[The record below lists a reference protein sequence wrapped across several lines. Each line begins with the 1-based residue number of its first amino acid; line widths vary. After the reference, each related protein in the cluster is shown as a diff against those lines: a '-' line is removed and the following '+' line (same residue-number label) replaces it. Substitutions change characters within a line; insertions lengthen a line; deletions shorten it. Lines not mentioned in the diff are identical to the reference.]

1 MNFIPA
7 DCFAGI
13 LSFAMDEYKVGSFQ
27 LAKILKERGIEG
39 ISFQS
44 IADYVNGNHT
54 PSFDRAK
61 ILLQELDY
69 QIDDDELSYAIA
81 RNREL
86 IKNENDYLS
95 ADRKEIKRTIR
106 IKLKTLYPEYQAED
120 TERLLYGR
128 IQELY
133 GDETKLSQYLQGL
146 IAKDLRE
153 YILSKE
159 DVAQNE

>member
-1 MNFIPA
+1 MNYIPA

-13 LSFAMDEYKVGSFQ
+13 LSFAMDEYKVGCYQFS
-27 LAKILKERGIEG
+27 KILKERGIDG

-61 ILLQELDY
+61 ILLHELEY
-69 QIDDDELSYAIA
+69 PIEDDELSFALA
-81 RNREL
+81 KNRNL
-86 IKNENDYLS
+86 IKNEAEYLS
-95 ADRKEIKRTIR
+95 ADRKEVKRTIR
-106 IKLKTLYPEYQAED
+106 IKLKTLYPEYQAEE
-120 TERLLYGR
+120 TERLLYSR
-128 IQELY
+128 IAELY
-133 GDETKLSQYLQGL
+133 GDETRLSQYVQGL

-159 DVAQNE
+159 DVKQNE